1 MQAVEFEA
9 SIENGIVHIPK
20 KYKELQ
26 HSIKATFVVMYDG
39 MTSKKGKQDIPSNT
53 REAVDLIELQSATMQ
68 RTWENDEDKAW
79 DAL

>member
-9 SIENGIVHIPK
+9 TIENGIVHIPK
-20 KYKELQ
+20 KFKALQ
-26 HSIKATFVVMYDG
+26 HSVKATFVVMYDG
-39 MTSKKGKQDIPSNT
+39 MKSKKDTDQ
-53 REAVDLIELQSATMQ
+53 EVDLMKLQSVTMQ